1 MSIVDGRAQRIIAVI
16 FKGIFSSD
24 YDFVCT
30 LRLSSA
36 SLCMY
41 PSGEGRL
48 RILRVG
54 GAAAE
59 CRHAADGRTDGRGH
73 KSPRSRLMDYRFRS
87 SELIF
92 PRPRPHPSEEEERE

>member
-16 FKGIFSSD
+16 LKGIFSSD

-36 SLCMY
+36 SLIY
-41 PSGEGRL
+41 VPFRRAEAEDSPRW
-48 RILRVG
+48 RRG
-54 GAAAE
+54 G
-59 CRHAADGRTDGRGH
+59 RHAADGRTDGRGH
-73 KSPRSRLMDYRFRS
+73 KSPRSRLMDCRFRS

-92 PRPRPHPSEEEERE
+92 PRPRPHPSQEEERE